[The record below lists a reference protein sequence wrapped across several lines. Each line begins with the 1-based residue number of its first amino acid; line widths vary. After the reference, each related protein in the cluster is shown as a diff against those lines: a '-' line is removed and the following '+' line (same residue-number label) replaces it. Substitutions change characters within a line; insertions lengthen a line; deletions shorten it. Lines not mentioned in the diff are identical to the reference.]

1 MNDFTASEDLKAKDF
16 LRDLFNERMQNKY
29 ASKLR
34 TASENDHPI
43 KLEVFCVTEGYH
55 KQHCTITP
63 VFTGASINLFCKD
76 PEVVANPSI
85 FTASHLAKK
94 TLIHSAMLWVN
105 LVLRNQH
112 NFNAALHDR
121 LENFDCDDWRITVGV
136 SSESSRVMY
145 YLETNNIKYVDL
157 VSPLANTVETLT
169 GFKKN
174 PVVHTALK
182 AHGGRLI
189 DVSINA
195 DDLTLRLDTV
205 TTCREGNTN
214 ISYELRAAYP
224 K

>member
-1 MNDFTASEDLKAKDF
+1 
-16 LRDLFNERMQNKY
+16 
-29 ASKLR
+29 
-34 TASENDHPI
+34 
-43 KLEVFCVTEGYH
+43 
-55 KQHCTITP
+55 
-63 VFTGASINLFCKD
+63 
-76 PEVVANPSI
+76 
-85 FTASHLAKK
+85 
-94 TLIHSAMLWVN
+94 MLWVN